1 MSSNDLF
8 LIAQIKTKFFQLQF
22 FVNCKKDIL
31 KKAFFNNSVS
41 IYLLFLSFCFIQT
54 NETFAA
60 DTLFVT
66 SPSQKLK
73 IGIWQNVQLHYAAWH
88 DQRMIVAPSL
98 IDLQVQGK
106 LALADQKNQ
115 IKSHRITKGEE
126 TIEVQIPEKRRQ
138 IKNEYHQLSIV
149 FKQPYT
155 LDVRVYDDGFAYR
168 IGTSFEDSIV
178 IQRELANINFPTT
191 SSAYIPIVTKRDQ
204 VDEFHTSFEELYQ
217 LKSLKDLQP
226 GVIGYSPV
234 LVMSEN
240 SGLPKIGITE
250 SDLEDYPGM
259 FIGGTSDNSLIG
271 VYAGYP
277 AEERLVEG
285 EFPQMVVSKRA
296 DFIAKTKGK
305 RTYPWRVFIVAEQD
319 KDLPSSD
326 MVYRLASPSRL
337 QNTDWIKPGN
347 LTDEWITDVNL
358 FNVPFRA
365 GINTA
370 SYMYYI
376 DFAKRFGFDRIMMD
390 AGWSDNNNLFKVN
403 PAISMDS
410 ILAHSRKQGVKLG
423 MWTLARTLDK
433 QLDSAL
439 DRFQQWGIDFIM
451 TDFIDR
457 DDQKAVNFH
466 FKIAEAAAKRN
477 IMVMFHGTFPAKGF
491 DRTYPHA
498 VAREGVMGSEYNIWG
513 NKLTPEHDLILPFTR
528 MLAGGFDYEPGL
540 LNNATQKGTRPVV
553 GVVTSPGTRAHQLAM
568 FVIYD
573 SPMQIFSG
581 NPSEAYLE
589 PAFMELLGSIP
600 TLWDETIILDGKVG
614 DYIITARRK
623 GTDWYIAGMGDWQ
636 ARDIKLN
643 FDFLEEDQ
651 YNATICKDGIN
662 ADRYAADYS
671 LTYSNIVKKNDQLTI
686 HLAPGGG
693 FLMKLER

>member
-1 MSSNDLF
+1 MRRSIVKLVTNLF
-8 LIAQIKTKFFQLQF
+8 LG
-22 FVNCKKDIL
+22 IL
-31 KKAFFNNSVS
+31 FGSLTFSYS
-41 IYLLFLSFCFIQT
+41 I
-54 NETFAA
+54 AA

-66 SPSQKLK
+66 SPSQKIK

-88 DQRMIVAPSL
+88 NQRMIVAPSL

-106 LALADQKNQ
+106 VALADGKNQ
-115 IKSHRITKGEE
+115 IKNHSITKLQE
-126 TIEVQIPEKRRQ
+126 IIDVPVPEKRKQ
-138 IKNEYHQLSIV
+138 IKNEYHQLNIS
-149 FKQPYT
+149 FKQPYI
-155 LDVRVYDDGFAYR
+155 LEVRVYDDGFAYR
-168 IGTSFEDSIV
+168 IGTNFNDSII
-178 IQRELANINFPTT
+178 IQRELAKINFPAT
-191 SSAYIPIVTKRDQ
+191 SSAYIPIVTKRDH

-217 LKSLKDLQP
+217 LKSLKDLAP

-240 SGLPKIGITE
+240 SGTPKIGITE

-259 FIGGTSDNSLIG
+259 FIGGTADNSLIG
-271 VYAGYP
+271 VHAGYP

-296 DFIAKTKGK
+296 DYIAKTKGK
-305 RTYPWRVFIVAEQD
+305 RTYPWRIFIVAEHD

-326 MVYRLASPSRL
+326 LVYRLASPSRL

-390 AGWSDNNNLFKVN
+390 AGWSDNNDLFKIN

-491 DRTYPHA
+491 DRTYPNA

-540 LNNATQKGTRPVV
+540 LNNATEKGTRPVV
-553 GVVTSPGTRAHQLAM
+553 GVVTSPGTRSHQLAM

-589 PAFMELLGSIP
+589 PSFMELLGSIP
-600 TLWDETIILDGKVG
+600 TLWNETIIVDGKIG

-636 ARDIKLN
+636 PRDMTLK
-643 FDFLEEDQ
+643 FDFLNEGL

-662 ADRYAADYS
+662 ADRNAVDYDLS
-671 LTYSNIVKKNDQLTI
+671 KNKIIKKDDQLHI

-693 FLMKLER
+693 FLIKLEKE

>member
-1 MSSNDLF
+1 M
-8 LIAQIKTKFFQLQF
+8 
-22 FVNCKKDIL
+22 
-31 KKAFFNNSVS
+31 KKAFFTNSVS
-41 IYLLFLSFCFIQT
+41 IYLLFLSFGFIQT

-60 DTLFVT
+60 DTLFVA
-66 SPSQKLK
+66 SPSKN
-73 IGIWQNVQLHYAAWH
+73 IRVGVWQDAQLNYAVWH
-88 DQRMIVAPSL
+88 DQRMIISPSL
-98 IDLQVQGK
+98 IDMQVEGK
-106 LALADQKNQ
+106 GTMANEKNK
-115 IKSHRITKGEE
+115 ILSHRITQVIS
-126 TIEVQIPEKRRQ
+126 TIDVPVPEKRKQ
-138 IKNEYHQLSIV
+138 IKAHYHQLQIS

-155 LDVRVYDDGFAYR
+155 LEVRVYDDGFAYR
-168 IGTSFEDSIV
+168 IGTSFKDSIV
-178 IQRELANINFPTT
+178 IRNELAKINFPQS
-191 SSAYIPIVTKRDQ
+191 SSAFIPVVTKRDN
-204 VDEFHTSFEELYQ
+204 VDEYHTSFEELYQ
-217 LKSLKDLQP
+217 LLPLKD
-226 GVIGYSPV
+226 IRREMMGYSPV
-234 LVMSEN
+234 LVMPDN
-240 SGLPKIGITE
+240 SSFPKIGITE

-259 FIGGTSDNSLIG
+259 FIGGTADNSLIG
-271 VYAGYP
+271 IHAGYP

-305 RTYPWRVFIVAEQD
+305 RTYPWRVFIVAEHD

-370 SYMYYI
+370 SYIYYI

-390 AGWSDNNNLFKVN
+390 AGWSDNNNLFKIN

-410 ILAHSRKQGVKLG
+410 ILAYSRKQGVKLG

-498 VAREGVMGSEYNIWG
+498 VAREGVLGSEYNIWE

-540 LNNATQKGTRPVV
+540 LNNATEKGTRPVV
-553 GVVTSPGTRAHQLAM
+553 GVVTSPGTRSHQLAM
-568 FVIYD
+568 FVVYD

-589 PAFMELLGSIP
+589 PAFMELLGSLP
-600 TLWDETIILDGKVG
+600 TLWDETIVVDGKVG

-623 GTDWYIAGMGDWQ
+623 GTDWYIAGMCDWQ
-636 ARDIKLN
+636 ARDVKLN

-662 ADRYAADYS
+662 ADRYAADYV
-671 LTYSNIVKKNDQLTI
+671 LTNSHQVKKGDLMSI
-686 HLAPGGG
+686 HIAPGGG
-693 FLMKLER
+693 FLMKLKK